1 MIASMALA
9 LRACFLSQILIDEGS
24 DEQLLFVT
32 EREGGRRMR
41 IRVGINEAGAI
52 DRAVKGQKFK
62 RPLTHDLLVS
72 TIASLGATCQEVRIV
87 DSRDHTFFA
96 ELLLRR
102 QDGSELTIDCRPSDG
117 IAVLVRVPGVQL
129 MIAED
134 VLAEAGY

>member
-1 MIASMALA
+1 MLPPMAL
-9 LRACFLSQILIDEGS
+9 RPCYLSQILIDEGS

-41 IRVGINEAGAI
+41 IRIGISEAGAI

-62 RPLTHDLLVS
+62 RPLTHDLLMQV
-72 TIASLGATCQEVRIV
+72 IDSLGATCREVRIV
-87 DSRDHTFFA
+87 DARDNTFFA

-102 QDGSELTIDCRPSDG
+102 ADGSEVAIDCRPSDG
-117 IAVLVRVPGVQL
+117 IALMVRSPGVPL